1 MAKIWRFCAL
11 LCVSFFVGNAFAAGY
26 SCPSYKKYTRC
37 SAGYYMTASSSS
49 TTCNA
54 TPAAGNACRP
64 CAVMG
69 SNYICDGGTACPKSK
84 TINIALNKN
93 GGTGTGPVMLSCTPG
108 ATCALPQW
116 DATTNNITKAN
127 MVFKGWATSSTAT
140 TGVFSITAP
149 SSSTT
154 YYAVWG
160 ACTACAPGA
169 GANCTMSVKNNVC
182 SYSTSCKTGY
192 SSLANSD
199 KYNPS
204 CTPNI
209 YTITLNVNGGT
220 GGDAKV
226 YEKYATAWSKTNFGT
241 TVTSVAI
248 PTKSG
253 SVFNGY
259 FSASSGG
266 AKYIQAT
273 GALPANTTFTNN
285 QTLFAQYSACTA
297 CSKGTGVASC
307 NVSVSANKCTY
318 SATCSSGYSTPT
330 CTAAGACSCKAN
342 KYTVSFNVNGGAGGQ
357 SAAVNATYG
366 SAMPAISTTAP
377 TRTGYTFMGWY
388 DNATYTSGTQYYT
401 AAGASARAWNKT
413 AAATLY
419 AGWKA
424 NTYSCAA
431 GQYLNTTA
439 CKDCEAGHKC
449 NAAKTY
455 TYNGAIQGRT
465 PCSDPL
471 QYQDA
476 TKQQSCKSVSVG
488 YYKASNSAQAQCDA
502 GYRDIA
508 ATSRNECRGTFTKT
522 GSIVDPALPAN
533 CQSQTLNSPAAKTC
547 QYTKKYNGTVVS
559 DCTAEAVTRT
569 RTGLTAKANFYVN
582 GTTSCPACK
591 DIANSGGF
599 YPNSTA
605 GNTGGAT
612 ACRTASISGAAVA
625 KNATKST
632 QCSGSTFKAAHTVN
646 WGSSSTCDTC
656 PTAEGGWTLG
666 TGTGWTA
673 RTSCFET
680 RAATAVS
687 TYCSAGQLKKN
698 APASGAWPTAAT
710 ISTSFQ
716 AKPGSIVS
724 GQTCTQCQSGKYS
737 AGGTAT
743 ACTAC
748 PTTNIEGVR
757 IGTWT
762 GTSSEGASKIERC
775 LALNMPFSGTTGSGV
790 NRCFYTSG
798 SGTTATYNRSCHTA
812 QYKTCNAGYQMTYEG
827 AYDGTPKDNN
837 ACTACAAG
845 TYKSAAGTV
854 SCSACSGSLQYQN
867 ETGKSSCKNVDS
879 GYYKLSNSAQ
889 QQCPANY
896 RNGTAATSEAGCQ
909 AKCAAGSR
917 VATPKAACGA
927 ITSGNIYML
936 AHSVKYGATSPAAAT
951 CPSGYS
957 IAGTTQADHDQKSDC
972 KIICN
977 GGNRV
982 ATTDAQCTQTPKGV
996 FIARH
1001 TVSAGSTSPAA
1012 TQCPAN
1018 SYCPAGS
1025 GAATACSTLGLYVN
1039 SPAGSGANTDC
1050 YLTTTAGKY
1059 LAAKTDTAQTTCG
1072 MYDYCPA
1079 TKLNYP
1085 NVGGNIACPDA
1096 KTHARTT
1103 YPADYYNPTV
1113 VPAPINQNWGTGKSV
1128 ITQCAALYYGI
1139 KNARGS
1145 FNVETTTYN
1154 TTTQKYDVG
1163 GNRHY
1168 VEVNAG
1174 YYVKDRILDTYC
1186 NNKSKNMLYINA
1198 EPCPAGSYCPGY
1210 SSMPLCSSGTYNT
1223 SFGATTCVAGS
1234 YSAAGASVCTPCGA
1248 GKTGAAGATAASA
1261 CTACT
1266 AITNLSTWAAP
1277 TWNTNNTMSNLC
1289 TVGTCN
1295 GSSYKSGNTCPGCPN
1310 NYGANTA
1317 TGKTAISQCQ
1327 TSCNAGYAVQTAN
1340 EACKIVASG
1349 YQTGTHKVAYGSK
1362 TPTAADSTSP
1372 TAGKW
1377 YSCPASYA
1385 ATGAAA
1391 TNHDARTDCKISCS
1405 AGTQVAAA
1413 NAACT
1418 TPNTADWYTNAHTV
1432 NAGSKSTVS
1441 SCLAAKGYHNSG
1453 TTAANHA
1460 GVASCKTTCSGG
1472 QYVATAGAG
1481 CVAVGTGYYCAGG
1494 TVAQNAT
1501 LARTACTNGPA
1512 NSAYTG
1518 GAASNACPWS
1528 CNSGYGQTS
1537 ANLCAQYCAAG
1548 ITELHLGNGVVVPLY
1563 AAKQTEHAIHVGYD
1577 GKVCYGSLAGGAAA
1591 SALNVNMG
1599 GTTYHTIK

>member
-26 SCPSYKKYTRC
+26 SCPSYKKYTKC
-37 SAGYYMTASSSS
+37 STGYYMTASSSS

-64 CAVMG
+64 CSVMG
-69 SNYICDGGTACPKSK
+69 SNYICDGGTACPKLN
-84 TINIALNKN
+84 TINIALDKN
-93 GGTGTGPVMLSCTPG
+93 GGTGTGPVMRLCTPG

-127 MVFKGWATSSTAT
+127 MVFKGWATSRTAT

-169 GANCTMSVKNNVC
+169 GANCTMSVKDNVC

-192 SSLANSD
+192 SSLANSG

-220 GGDAKV
+220 GGDATV

-266 AKYIQAT
+266 TKYIQAT

-330 CTAAGACSCKAN
+330 CTAAGACSCTAN
-342 KYTVSFNVNGGAGGQ
+342 KYTVSFNVNGGSGGQ
-357 SAAVNATYG
+357 SAAVSATYG
-366 SAMPAISTTAP
+366 SAMPTISTTAP

-388 DNATYTSGTQYYT
+388 DNATYTSGTQYYN
-401 AAGASARAWNKT
+401 AAGASARTWNKT

-439 CKDCEAGHKC
+439 CKDCEAGYKC

-455 TYNGAIQGRT
+455 TYNGSVQGRT
-465 PCSDPL
+465 VCSGTNE
-471 QYQDA
+471 YQDA
-476 TKQQSCKSVSVG
+476 TKQTTCKSVPDG
-488 YYKASNSAQAQCDA
+488 KYKNGNTAVQNCGA
-502 GYRDIA
+502 GYFCKSGVRTPCSGLGTGYTTTETTA
-508 ATSRNECRGTFTKT
+508 ATNTRCYLPVGAGKVRSGT
-522 GSIVDPALPAN
+522 S
-533 CQSQTLNSPAAKTC
+533 
-547 QYTKKYNGTVVS
+547 
-559 DCTAEAVTRT
+559 
-569 RTGLTAKANFYVN
+569 
-582 GTTSCPACK
+582 GTTLTTCNP
-591 DIANSGGF
+591 G
-599 YPNSTA
+599 
-605 GNTGGAT
+605 
-612 ACRTASISGAAVA
+612 
-625 KNATKST
+625 
-632 QCSGSTFKAAHTVN
+632 TFKAAHNAYYGTSYSCENCTGRTKYSGAGAGACSDV
-646 WGSSSTCDTC
+646 GSGYYTTGCNTSGNNCTGRTQCTGSTYCSAGIKNNC
-656 PTAEGGWTLG
+656 PTAESGWTLG

-724 GQTCTQCQSGKYS
+724 GQTCTQCTSGSYS
-737 AGGTAT
+737 AGGNAT
-743 ACTAC
+743 SCTVC
-748 PTTNIEGVR
+748 PAGSSGAS

-762 GTSSEGASKIERC
+762 EEGTTGATRIGQC
-775 LALNMPFSGTTGSGV
+775 LAHGVPFTGTTGSGTQ
-790 NRCFYTSG
+790 RCYYTSG
-798 SGTTATYNRSCHTA
+798 SGTSAVYSTGCHF
-812 QYKTCNAGYQMTYEG
+812 QKYETCIAGYQMTYNG
-827 AYDGTPKDNN
+827 AYDGTPKEKN

-909 AKCAAGSR
+909 TKCAAGSR
-917 VATPKAACGA
+917 VATAKAACAA
-927 ITSGNIYML
+927 ITTGNIYML

-951 CPSGYS
+951 CPSGYA

-972 KIICN
+972 KTTCN

-982 ATTDAQCTQTPKGV
+982 ASVDAACTQTPKGV

-1113 VPAPINQNWGTGKSV
+1113 VPAPINQNWGTGKSA

-1154 TTTQKYDVG
+1154 TATQKYDIG

-1168 VEVNAG
+1168 VSVNAG

-1295 GSSYKSGNTCPGCPN
+1295 GSSYKNGNTCPGCPN

-1340 EACKIVASG
+1340 KACEIVASG
-1349 YQTGTHKVAYGSK
+1349 YQPGTHKVAYGSK

-1391 TNHDARTDCKISCS
+1391 TDHDARTDCKISCS
-1405 AGTQVAAA
+1405 AGTQVATA

-1453 TTAANHA
+1453 NTAANHA
-1460 GVASCKTTCSGG
+1460 GVASCKTTCNGG

-1548 ITELHLGNGVVVPLY
+1548 ITELRLGNGVVVPLY

>member
-1 MAKIWRFCAL
+1 MHVGFFCRITSKREKEVGNMAKIWRFCAL

-140 TGVFSITAP
+140 TGVFSITTP

-160 ACTACAPGA
+160 
-169 GANCTMSVKNNVC
+169 
-182 SYSTSCKTGY
+182 
-192 SSLANSD
+192 
-199 KYNPS
+199 
-204 CTPNI
+204 
-209 YTITLNVNGGT
+209 
-220 GGDAKV
+220 
-226 YEKYATAWSKTNFGT
+226 
-241 TVTSVAI
+241 
-248 PTKSG
+248 
-253 SVFNGY
+253 
-259 FSASSGG
+259 
-266 AKYIQAT
+266 
-273 GALPANTTFTNN
+273 
-285 QTLFAQYSACTA
+285 ACTA

-342 KYTVSFNVNGGAGGQ
+342 KYTVSFNVNGGSGGQ
-357 SAAVNATYG
+357 SAAVSATYG
-366 SAMPAISTTAP
+366 SAMPTISTTAP

-455 TYNGAIQGRT
+455 TYNGSVQGRT
-465 PCSDPL
+465 ACSGTNE
-471 QYQDA
+471 YQDA
-476 TKQQSCKSVSVG
+476 TKQTTCKSVPDG
-488 YYKASNSAQAQCDA
+488 KYKNGNAAVQNCGA
-502 GYRDIA
+502 GYFCKSGVRTACSGLGTGYTTTETTA
-508 ATSRNECRGTFTKT
+508 ATNTRCYLPVAAGKVRSGT
-522 GSIVDPALPAN
+522 S
-533 CQSQTLNSPAAKTC
+533 
-547 QYTKKYNGTVVS
+547 
-559 DCTAEAVTRT
+559 
-569 RTGLTAKANFYVN
+569 
-582 GTTSCPACK
+582 GTTLTTCA
-591 DIANSGGF
+591 
-599 YPNSTA
+599 A
-605 GNTGGAT
+605 G
-612 ACRTASISGAAVA
+612 
-625 KNATKST
+625 
-632 QCSGSTFKAAHTVN
+632 TFKAAHNAYYGTSYSCENCTGRTKYSGTGAGACSDV
-646 WGSSSTCDTC
+646 GSGYYTTGCNASGNNCTGRTQCTGSTYCSAGIKNNC

-666 TGTGWTA
+666 AGTGWTA

-710 ISTSFQ
+710 ISTPFQ

-724 GQTCTQCQSGKYS
+724 SQTCTQCQSGKYS
-737 AGGTAT
+737 AGGTVT

-762 GTSSEGASKIERC
+762 GTSSEGASKIEHC
-775 LALNMPFSGTTGSGV
+775 LAWNKPFSGTTGSGV

-798 SGTTATYNRSCHTA
+798 SGTTATYNRNCHTP
-812 QYKTCNAGYQMTYEG
+812 QYKTCYAGYQMTYNG
-827 AYDGTPKDNN
+827 AYDGTPKDDN

-909 AKCAAGSR
+909 TKCAAGSR
-917 VATPKAACGA
+917 VATAKAACGA

-936 AHSVKYGATSPAAAT
+936 DHSVKYGATSPAAAT

-957 IAGTTQADHDQKSDC
+957 IAGKTQADHDQKSDC

-982 ATTDAQCTQTPKGV
+982 ATTDAQCSQTPKGV

-1113 VPAPINQNWGTGKSV
+1113 IPTPANQNWGTGKSA
-1128 ITQCAALYYGI
+1128 ITQCAAVYYGF

-1145 FNVETTTYN
+1145 FNIDSTTYN

-1163 GNRHY
+1163 GNRRY
-1168 VEVNAG
+1168 VSVNAG
-1174 YYVKDRILDTYC
+1174 YYVKDKVMTTQC
-1186 NNKSKNMLYINA
+1186 NNQTNKMLYINA

-1210 SSMPLCSSGTYNT
+1210 SSMPSCSSGTYNT
-1223 SFGATTCVAGS
+1223 SFGSTTCVAGS

-1266 AITNLSTWAAP
+1266 AITNLSTWATP
-1277 TWNTNNTMSNLC
+1277 TWNTNNTMTNLC
-1289 TVGTCN
+1289 TVGACN
-1295 GSSYKSGNTCPGCPN
+1295 GSSYKSGNACPGCPA

-1349 YQTGTHKVAYGSK
+1349 YQTGTHTVAYGSK

-1372 TAGKW
+1372 AAGKW

-1391 TNHDARTDCKISCS
+1391 TDHDARTDCKISCS
-1405 AGTQVAAA
+1405 AGTQVATE

-1481 CVAVGTGYYCAGG
+1481 CVGVGTGYYCAGG

-1548 ITELHLGNGVVVPLY
+1548 ITELRLGNGVVVPLY

-1577 GKVCYGSLAGGAAA
+1577 GKVCYGSLAGGSAA